1 MKEKTRTWIL
11 LVFTV
16 LLLALYLIA
25 MGGSARQRHEKTCT
39 GLEVEIA
46 DSARLSFVLPGDVK
60 GYLAEYGDFLGQR
73 LDSVNLKKIEKILGE
88 RSAIRRSDAYVTE
101 DGMLHV
107 LITQRTPAVRF
118 QKDGNG
124 YYADTEGFIFPL
136 QRNWTSRVPIVDG
149 AVPLDIPR
157 GYKGRPSTA
166 EQQAWLSGILDLT
179 SKISKSK
186 QFKDT
191 FSQITVAPGGD
202 LVLIPREGRERFI
215 FGTAGNADAKLGRI
229 RDYYLC
235 VAPSRE
241 DGYYGSV
248 NVKYDGQIIC
258 KK

>member
-1 MKEKTRTWIL
+1 MKDKARTWISLAFAVL
-11 LVFTV
+11 LV
-16 LLLALYLIA
+16 ALYLIA

-60 GYLAEYGDFLGQR
+60 GYMAEYGDFLGQR
-73 LDSVNLKKIEKILGE
+73 LDSVDLKKIENLLGE
-88 RSAIRRSDAYVTE
+88 RSAIRRCDAYVTE
-101 DGMLHV
+101 DGKLHV

-118 QKDGNG
+118 QHDGNG
-124 YYADTEGFIFPL
+124 YYADAEGFLFPL

-157 GYKGRPSTA
+157 GYKGRPATE
-166 EQQAWLSGILDLT
+166 EQRKWLGGVLDLNA
-179 SKISKSK
+179 KIAKSK

-191 FSQITVAPGGD
+191 FSQITVAPNGD
-202 LVLIPREGRERFI
+202 LVLIPREGREKFI
-215 FGTAGNADAKLGRI
+215 FGTTREADAKLGRI

-235 VAPSRE
+235 VAPSKE
-241 DGYYGSV
+241 EGYYGSV